1 MRSTASALAAAALTF
16 WALVALA
23 DRPQPTPLPTPQTMP
38 TTTSSATPDSWRL
51 PDPRTISRFPGP

>member
-23 DRPQPTPLPTPQTMP
+23 DRPQPTPLPTAQTLP
-38 TTTSSATPDSWRL
+38 TTTATPDSWRL
-51 PDPRTISRFPGP
+51 PDPRTITRFPGP

>member
-23 DRPQPTPLPTPQTMP
+23 DRPQPTPLPTAQTLP
-38 TTTSSATPDSWRL
+38 TTATPDSWRL

>member
-1 MRSTASALAAAALTF
+1 MHRTASTLAAAALTF

-23 DRPQPTPLPTPQTMP
+23 DRPARQPIQQQPAPRPAAVVPEPWQH
-38 TTTSSATPDSWRL
+38 